1 MKFRSL
7 LLLSL
12 SLISIG
18 VTAKAGADYDT
29 PKNAWGDPDLSGVW
43 NFASNT
49 PMQRPEKW
57 GDQEFLTSEQLQEE
71 ITRQRA
77 SARAADERAAKAV
90 DLDADLPTGPQV
102 LGYNDFWFE
111 TQGLGANVRTSHI
124 VYPINGRIPLAVEGA
139 KVQRGNQITDTPN
152 ENRPVRFVVGGIS
165 KDGPE
170 DRGLSERCIVG
181 FNSGPPFVPSLYNN
195 NVQLFQNEDNVVI
208 LTEMIHDARIVP
220 IGQRKA
226 LADDIRLWSGDSRGY
241 WDGDTLVVET
251 KNFNGYRQTF
261 SSTGSNYDMVL
272 TEKFTRV
279 SYDQIL
285 YEFTIEDPA
294 TFTDKISAVVPMTKT
309 SGQLYEYACHEGNY
323 GMLNTLRGA
332 RVAEEN
338 GWDLEGR

>member
-18 VTAKAGADYDT
+18 VTAKACADYDS

-124 VYPINGRIPLAVEGA
+124 VYPINGRIPLAVE
-139 KVQRGNQITDTPN
+139 KV
-152 ENRPVRFVVGGIS
+152 E
-165 KDGPE
+165 
-170 DRGLSERCIVG
+170 
-181 FNSGPPFVPSLYNN
+181 
-195 NVQLFQNEDNVVI
+195 
-208 LTEMIHDARIVP
+208 
-220 IGQRKA
+220 
-226 LADDIRLWSGDSRGY
+226 
-241 WDGDTLVVET
+241 VET
-251 KNFNGYRQTF
+251 G
-261 SSTGSNYDMVL
+261 GEGGGHMA
-272 TEKFTRV
+272 E
-279 SYDQIL
+279 
-285 YEFTIEDPA
+285 
-294 TFTDKISAVVPMTKT
+294 VPM
-309 SGQLYEYACHEGNY
+309 Q
-323 GMLNTLRGA
+323 
-332 RVAEEN
+332 
-338 GWDLEGR
+338 